1 MPPLSEVSTVLQAS
15 TLYRANSAAA
25 AYFASIATHFAA
37 NHLWGTYPMEEN
49 LEQRAEHYLG
59 LRTQNPA
66 WLVLASRRA
75 PVFLASLRL
84 LFEPGQDGIEMSDA
98 LRSIAD
104 TLANCSD
111 PEIYQVPRGAELQE
125 ANRELR
131 EWINRRLIVE
141 RNGRIYA
148 TDFLECAFRF
158 TESLEDRVMTST
170 ASRLSV
176 VQREIENLETHL
188 NSDPKSRMLA
198 LKRRIKEL
206 QAELEKAKAGLIPVF
221 DDEQAIEAIREV
233 YGLAIG
239 LLADFRRMEDSWR
252 DADRELRHS
261 IISEKFHRGEIVD
274 NLLDGQEALLN
285 TPEGR
290 VFDSFLQQLWTD
302 ELKKMRLRL
311 QNIMRHPAA
320 PKALN
325 KSQQFELLRLVPRLI
340 QETALVLQARAR
352 SERDVKSFMKTG
364 LVVEHHRVGH
374 LLNEIFSVVVKLDWN
389 RKAIRLL
396 EVPLPPIGMALY
408 KVPVVER
415 LRFRGITGEAAPVF
429 DLSRRRVSL
438 EQMEEEFWLSFD
450 GLDRDAFIKETL
462 RILAEQGRP
471 LSLPE
476 LASFLPPTH
485 DLECFTIWI
494 TMARE
499 AGIDVY
505 DAQTAPFDLTDADDR
520 RWRFHLPFTQL
531 ESEKLRDIK
540 WEL

>member
-1 MPPLSEVSTVLQAS
+1 MGI
-15 TLYRANSAAA
+15 N
-25 AYFASIATHFAA
+25 
-37 NHLWGTYPMEEN
+37 PMEEN
-49 LEQRAEHYLG
+49 LQQRAEHFVG

-66 WLVLASRRA
+66 WLLLASRCA
-75 PVFLASLRL
+75 PFVLASLRL
-84 LFEPGQDGIEMSDA
+84 LFEPGRDGIEMSDA

-104 TLANCSD
+104 ALSNCTD
-111 PEIYQVPRGAELQE
+111 PEFFEIERGTELQQ

-131 EWINRRLIVE
+131 ECIKRRLIVE

-148 TDFLECAFRF
+148 TDFLESAFRF
-158 TESLEDRVMTST
+158 TESLENRVMTST

-188 NSDPKSRMLA
+188 NSDLRSRKRA
-198 LKRRIKEL
+198 LERRIKEL
-206 QAELEKAKAGLIPVF
+206 QEELKRAKAGLIPLL
-221 DDEQAIEAIREV
+221 DEEQAIEAIREV

-252 DADRELRHS
+252 DADRSLRQL

-274 NLLDGQEALLN
+274 NLLDGQEALLS

-290 VFDSFLQQLWTD
+290 VFDSFLQQLWTPHD
-302 ELKKMRLRL
+302 LQRMRLRL
-311 QNIMRHPAA
+311 QNIMRHPAT

-325 KSQQFELLRLVPRLI
+325 KSQQIAMLRLVPRLI
-340 QETALVLQARAR
+340 QETELVLQARAR

-374 LLNEIFSVVVKLDWN
+374 LLNEIFSLIVNLDWN
-389 RKAIRLL
+389 RQAVRRQ
-396 EVPLPPIGMALY
+396 EVPLPPIGMVLV
-408 KVPVVER
+408 KVPVIER
-415 LRFRGITGEAAPVF
+415 LRFSGISGDTAPVL
-429 DLSRRRVSL
+429 DLSRRHVSL
-438 EQMEEEFWLSFD
+438 DQIEEEFWLSFD
-450 GLDRDAFIKETL
+450 GLDRDAFIRDTL
-462 RILAEQGRP
+462 KVLAEQGRP
-471 LSLPE
+471 LSLIE
-476 LASFLPPTH
+476 LAELVSPTH

-499 AGIDVY
+499 AGIEVHE
-505 DAQTAPFDLTDADDR
+505 AQTAPFDLTDIDHR